1 MQQAAYLK
9 QLDKFELENLGNFRR
24 IYPRPGMEHYDKF
37 FHSSGSLFQETAA
50 YKARSEA
57 ARWDVN
63 IASFKHSF
71 FNTFLP
77 SFVSD
82 HIETSSCS
90 RSFVMQVTT
99 RRNKTKTRKVRFH
112 IEKEKVG
119 LISTA

>member
-1 MQQAAYLK
+1 MYAVSLRLVIIHCCREELEVQQAAYLK

-63 IASFKHSF
+63 IASFKHYF
-71 FNTFLP
+71 F
-77 SFVSD
+77 
-82 HIETSSCS
+82 
-90 RSFVMQVTT
+90 
-99 RRNKTKTRKVRFH
+99 
-112 IEKEKVG
+112 
-119 LISTA
+119 